1 MYSKSSSPV
10 LFVGR
15 DINVFFKT
23 IFVAFSWYD
32 KLLIAFFIVVIK
44 YKALISFRS
53 LIAEHLLHHVH
64 LLNKKE
70 ILDTLYSGY

>member
-44 YKALISFRS
+44 YKALISFREFDCRT
-53 LIAEHLLHHVH
+53 LVAPCPF
-64 LLNKKE
+64 LNKKE